1 MPLKKEEDYIRMQ
14 REDFG
19 QWTNYKEGKGTNT
32 HTNILVE
39 YSLTYLHDKN
49 KSLQSV
55 IHRAS
60 KH

>member
-1 MPLKKEEDYIRMQ
+1 MQ